1 MPNSDE
7 TMPTSPEKADE
18 SVKIETIETVEA
30 AEEMHAESEETE
42 AAPRRRIGRL
52 VALGLLAVI
61 ILAALGGLGGYL
73 IAIQD
78 REQQAD
84 SIISTEI
91 ADQFLLGLIE
101 LERGQYEVA
110 LQRFEYII
118 KIDPGNTA
126 AAEKLTETILKMNEA
141 DLLPTTA
148 PTLTPSPTPDS
159 RNQAELFAQAVS
171 LRDQQNWDALLDTLD
186 TLRIQDPSYNA
197 VQLDGMYYLAYRNR
211 GLQRIGN
218 EGNLEGGI
226 FDLNRAELFGPLDID
241 ARNYR
246 EWATKYITGVSFWGI
261 DWNEVI
267 NYFGPLA
274 ISAPYLADSN
284 FFTAQD
290 RLATAQVEVNYEI
303 LTRARARFA
312 GAKWCDAYDLF
323 NQAASYIQLT
333 QDDLDK
339 FQTAK
344 DRCLGVPPTETP
356 TEGPPPEAT
365 ETPGP

>member
-1 MPNSDE
+1 
-7 TMPTSPEKADE
+7 MPTPPDQADE
-18 SVKIETIETVEA
+18 PVKIEQIETVKTAQEIQ
-30 AEEMHAESEETE
+30 AEPDDTE
-42 AAPRRRIGRL
+42 GKPRRRIGRL

-61 ILAALGGLGGYL
+61 ILGVLGGLGGYYT
-73 IAIQD
+73 AIQD
-78 REQQAD
+78 REQQAE
-84 SIISTEI
+84 SIVSTEI

-110 LQRFEYII
+110 MQRFEYILR
-118 KIDPGNTA
+118 IDPGNTA
-126 AAEKLTETILKMNEA
+126 AAEKLTETILRMNEA
-141 DLLPTTA
+141 DLLPTAA
-148 PTLTPSPTPDS
+148 PSPTPSPTPDS
-159 RNQAELFAQAVS
+159 RNQAELFSQA
-171 LRDQQNWDALLDTLD
+171 LAYRDQQNWDALLDTLD

-197 VQLDGMYYLAYRNR
+197 VELDGLYYVAYRNR
-211 GLQRIGN
+211 GVQRIRN

-246 EWATKYITGVSFWGI
+246 EWSSKYITGVSFWGI
-261 DWNEVI
+261 DWKEVI

-274 ISAPYLADSN
+274 ISAPYLSDSD

-303 LTRARARFA
+303 LTRARARYA

-323 NQAASYIQLT
+323 NQAATYIQLT

-339 FQTAK
+339 FQIAK
-344 DRCLGVPPTETP
+344 DRCLGVPPTETLSGES
-356 TEGPPPEAT
+356 TEAPEAT
-365 ETPGP
+365 ETPVEP